1 LRMFGEMELG
11 PLEEKYATAGAGVLP
26 TMVLL
31 GEMCT
36 VGGLLRGR
44 DFAPVIRIYSRK
56 LAP

>member
-1 LRMFGEMELG
+1 MFGEMELG

-56 LAP
+56 LAT